1 MKIKTQHTTPVEVT
15 LNEED
20 QKNVTATYL
29 ENVFNWN
36 REYFIE
42 DGNVKINIVRYSS
55 HSWNSI
61 EVVRKATSRDVFA
74 EKVFQ
79 NIYKS

>member
-1 MKIKTQHTTPVEVT
+1 MKITTEQTSPVEVT

-20 QKNVTATYL
+20 QRNITATYL
-29 ENVFNWN
+29 EKVFSWN
-36 REYFIE
+36 REYYIE
-42 DGNVKINIVRYSS
+42 NGEVKVNIVRYSS
-55 HSWNSI
+55 HSWNSV
-61 EVVRKATSRDVFA
+61 ETVRKATNRDIFA

>member
-1 MKIKTQHTTPVEVT
+1 MKITTEQTSPVEVT

-20 QKNVTATYL
+20 QKNITATYL
-29 ENVFNWN
+29 EKVFNWN
-36 REYFIE
+36 REYFVE

-61 EVVRKATSRDVFA
+61 EVVRKANSRDVFA

>member
-20 QKNVTATYL
+20 QKNITATYL
-29 ENVFNWN
+29 EKVFNWN

-61 EVVRKATSRDVFA
+61 EVVRKANSRDVFA

>member
-20 QKNVTATYL
+20 QKNITATYL
-29 ENVFNWN
+29 EKVFNWN

-55 HSWNSI
+55 HSWNSV
-61 EVVRKATSRDVFA
+61 ETVRKATNRDTFA
-74 EKVFQ
+74 ERVFQ

>member
-1 MKIKTQHTTPVEVT
+1 MKITTEQTSPVEVT

-20 QKNVTATYL
+20 QRNIAASYL
-29 ENVFNWN
+29 EKVFNWN
-36 REYFIE
+36 REYYIKNGE
-42 DGNVKINIVRYSS
+42 VKVNVVRYSS
-55 HSWNSI
+55 HSWNSV
-61 EVVRKATSRDVFA
+61 ETVRKATDRDTFA

>member
-1 MKIKTQHTTPVEVT
+1 MKITTEQTSPVEVT

-20 QKNVTATYL
+20 QRNIAASYL
-29 ENVFNWN
+29 EKVFNWN
-36 REYFIE
+36 REYYIKNGE
-42 DGNVKINIVRYSS
+42 VKVNVVRYSS
-55 HSWNSI
+55 HSWNSV
-61 EVVRKATSRDVFA
+61 ETVRKATDRDAFA

>member
-1 MKIKTQHTTPVEVT
+1 MKITTEQTSPVEVT

-20 QKNVTATYL
+20 QRNIAASYL
-29 ENVFNWN
+29 EKVFNWN
-36 REYFIE
+36 REYYIKNG
-42 DGNVKINIVRYSS
+42 DVKVNVVRYSS
-55 HSWNSI
+55 HSWNSV
-61 EVVRKATSRDVFA
+61 ETVRKATDRDTFA

>member
-20 QKNVTATYL
+20 QKNITATYL

-61 EVVRKATSRDVFA
+61 EVVRKATKRDVFA

>member
-1 MKIKTQHTTPVEVT
+1 MKITTEQTSPVEVT

-20 QKNVTATYL
+20 QRNIAASYL
-29 ENVFNWN
+29 EKVFNWN
-36 REYFIE
+36 REYYIKNGE
-42 DGNVKINIVRYSS
+42 VKVNVVRYSS
-55 HSWNSI
+55 HSWNSV
-61 EVVRKATSRDVFA
+61 ETVRKATARDTFA